1 MTIITID
8 ISKRSTIYM
17 CKSIL
22 KSRKGPIIKHALHH
36 IITIP
41 QILQNYSIDIL
52 VSGADGCFAGA
63 EFSFYFY

>member
-1 MTIITID
+1 
-8 ISKRSTIYM
+8 M

-52 VSGADGCFAGA
+52 VSGADGRFAGA